1 MVEMTLFALLGG
13 FLLALNRILI
23 SRLGMS
29 IGAFRS
35 SWWNHV
41 VGFVLLVPIVLLV
54 LAPRTTAL
62 SDAPWWAY
70 MGGAI
75 GALFVAL
82 SSIVIPR
89 IGATTALA
97 LMITGQMT
105 ISTLIDF
112 RLGKIDS
119 PEIALLGLALIIAGA
134 FIPKARRV
142 IQEDTR

>member
-119 PEIALLGLALIIAGA
+119 PEIALLGLALII
-134 FIPKARRV
+134 V
-142 IQEDTR
+142 